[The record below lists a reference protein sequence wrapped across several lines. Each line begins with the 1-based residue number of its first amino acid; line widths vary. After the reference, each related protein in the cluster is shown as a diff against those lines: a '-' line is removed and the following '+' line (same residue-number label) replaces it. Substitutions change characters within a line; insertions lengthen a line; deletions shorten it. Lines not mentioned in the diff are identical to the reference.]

1 MSPST
6 NEKTVRK
13 LRKAIQQGLINGKP
27 NSTSERLYH
36 LKSMVEAG
44 GMHTLEPLL
53 PLCLSL
59 NGEAFDLEDHFPFSP
74 LYRTRMPSQM
84 VVVAG
89 RQVSKSTSLAA
100 QGVVMSNAIPFLKT
114 LFITP
119 LYEQIRRFSNNYVS
133 SFINQSPVKALWTGS
148 STKNSVLSK
157 TFRNNSAMTFSF
169 TGTDCDRIR
178 GVSTDILSLDECV
191 CIGTM
196 VSGPDGDRPIET
208 LQPGDK
214 IYACDEIGCFRRDAV
229 KTCSDRGIRDCY
241 DIQLADG
248 ARVEATSDAFVATTD
263 GWKRVST
270 IIADWSADT
279 DAARDDAGRRMHGRE
294 KQESK
299 VQKSAQLQAAR
310 VQSGEVPGIVRV
322 RTNTSQ
328 EIEESGLRRM
338 VEQVG
343 HTNRTGPMAY
353 SVLVPPRR
361 EETGNP
367 GMAGSADLGRRSL
380 VVSGRRQPQQKQKH
394 VVSHAGV
401 LQRGSRT
408 PVFLADAEWYS
419 STARIKEEQTQHRA
433 SLLGDRSGCGC
444 RVCADGED
452 PTIHSSN
459 NAVQDSTAGTQCHD
473 YVHCVR
479 EGIPCTCKPSRKV
492 RPDSECDML
501 VESVQTAT
509 TQRGVREEHDSG
521 TTDGKESAQPRVVQG
536 RRRRKASKGCGEC
549 ETLSTEESRGC
560 CSVQKAGPCQGESR
574 KASKYVDVSEVRA
587 TGVTRSTGCENE
599 VLLDMSGDCDEGDQT
614 SESIPL
620 GASEIVAIT
629 WTGKHRVFDISTE
642 RYRTFFAG
650 GIAVHN
656 CQDLDSDHFPVIRE
670 TMSHS
675 KWGIT
680 KFTGTPKTLDNTIH
694 GLWKRSSQAEWF
706 VPCNHCSHWN
716 IPALDCDLEKMI
728 GPLRDDIS
736 EEAPGTVCAKC
747 CKPISPRFGHWVHRY
762 PERRWDFAGYH
773 VPQLIMPL
781 HYSSYKKWDEL
792 LAKQR
797 GWGNYTQA
805 RFYNEVLGVS
815 VDAGQQLVSETE
827 LIRAG
832 SLPWT
837 NNPNQPDRA
846 IMVRLPHYTTRV
858 LAVDWGGGGESGV
871 SFTTM
876 ALLGLAPDGKIHC
889 LWGKRLVA
897 SQEHLRE
904 ARELLHW
911 TSVFAPDVV
920 VHDYTGAGVVRE
932 AILVQAG
939 FDLNRVMPI
948 EYVRAASGAM
958 IKHVP
963 ASVLH
968 NRGRY
973 RLDKTRSLLWTCQAI
988 KLDMLRF
995 FAYDYVND
1003 DNSGLMHD
1011 FLALVEEKNESR
1023 LAGDIYTIVRN
1034 QMLSDD
1040 FAQAV
1045 NIGCCAIW
1053 HINGC
1058 WPNFAQA
1065 AAVGQISLSGLQAY
1079 DGPSWNDQTGS
1090 SNIFGTP

>member
-6 NEKTVRK
+6 NEKAVRK

-59 NGEAFDLEDHFPFSP
+59 NGEPYDLEDHFPFSP
-74 LYRTRMPSQM
+74 FYRTRMPSQM

-89 RQVSKSTSLAA
+89 RQVAKSSNLAA
-100 QGVVMSNAIPFLKT
+100 HGVVLSNAIPFLRT
-114 LFITP
+114 LYVTP

-133 SFINQSPVKALWTGS
+133 SFINQSPVKSLWTGT

-157 TFRNNSAMTFSF
+157 TFKNDSSMTFSF

-178 GVSTDILSLDECV
+178 GISCDCMNLDEV
-191 CIGTM
+191 
-196 VSGPDGDRPIET
+196 
-208 LQPGDK
+208 
-214 IYACDEIGCFRRDAV
+214 
-229 KTCSDRGIRDCY
+229 
-241 DIQLADG
+241 
-248 ARVEATSDAFVATTD
+248 
-263 GWKRVST
+263 
-270 IIADWSADT
+270 
-279 DAARDDAGRRMHGRE
+279 
-294 KQESK
+294 
-299 VQKSAQLQAAR
+299 
-310 VQSGEVPGIVRV
+310 
-322 RTNTSQ
+322 
-328 EIEESGLRRM
+328 
-338 VEQVG
+338 
-343 HTNRTGPMAY
+343 
-353 SVLVPPRR
+353 
-361 EETGNP
+361 
-367 GMAGSADLGRRSL
+367 
-380 VVSGRRQPQQKQKH
+380 
-394 VVSHAGV
+394 
-401 LQRGSRT
+401 
-408 PVFLADAEWYS
+408 
-419 STARIKEEQTQHRA
+419 
-433 SLLGDRSGCGC
+433 
-444 RVCADGED
+444 
-452 PTIHSSN
+452 
-459 NAVQDSTAGTQCHD
+459 
-473 YVHCVR
+473 
-479 EGIPCTCKPSRKV
+479 
-492 RPDSECDML
+492 
-501 VESVQTAT
+501 
-509 TQRGVREEHDSG
+509 
-521 TTDGKESAQPRVVQG
+521 
-536 RRRRKASKGCGEC
+536 
-549 ETLSTEESRGC
+549 
-560 CSVQKAGPCQGESR
+560 
-574 KASKYVDVSEVRA
+574 
-587 TGVTRSTGCENE
+587 
-599 VLLDMSGDCDEGDQT
+599 
-614 SESIPL
+614 
-620 GASEIVAIT
+620 
-629 WTGKHRVFDISTE
+629 
-642 RYRTFFAG
+642 
-650 GIAVHN
+650 
-656 CQDLDSDHFPVIRE
+656 QDLDSDHFPIIRE

-675 KWGIT
+675 KWALT
-680 KFTGTPKTLDNTIH
+680 KFTGTPKSTDNTIN

-706 VPCNHCSHWN
+706 VPCDHCSHWN
-716 IPALDCDLEKMI
+716 IPAIDCDLEKMI

-736 EEAPGTVCAKC
+736 EDLPGTVCAKC
-747 CKPISPRFGHWVHRY
+747 SKPINPRNGHWVHRH
-762 PERRWDFAGYH
+762 PDRRWDFAGYH

-805 RFYNEVLGVS
+805 RFYNEVLGIS

-832 SLPWT
+832 SLPWS
-837 NNPNQPDRA
+837 NNPNAPDKA
-846 IMVRLPHYTTRV
+846 VMVRLPHYTTRV

-876 ALLGLAPDGKIHC
+876 ALLGRAPDGKIHC

-932 AILVQAG
+932 AVLVQAG

-948 EYVRAASGAM
+948 EYIRAASGAM

-963 ASVLH
+963 ASILH

-995 FAYDYVND
+995 FKYDYVND

-1053 HINGC
+1053 HITGS

-1065 AAVGQISLSGLQAY
+1065 AAVGQISLAGLQAY
-1079 DGPSWNDQTGS
+1079 DGPSWDDQRGT
-1090 SNIFGTP
+1090 SNLFGMP